1 MEEHQLFELLLYILA
16 GFLAQM
22 VDGAL
27 GMAYGVSAS
36 SLLLTFGV
44 PPAPAS
50 ASVHVAK
57 VFAGGASGLSHW
69 RAGNVLVPFAKKLI
83 IPGVIGAC
91 IGAFILTEVP
101 PEVIRPIVAAYLL
114 FMGLI
119 IVAKSLRRTVRV
131 GSDRHL
137 TILGAAGGFC
147 DALGGGG
154 WGPIVTGTLLARGNE
169 PRTTIGSVNFAEF
182 FVALAS
188 TAMFLSTIGL
198 QLWRP
203 AAGLAIGGLLAAPI
217 AARLTGRIPAKPLMF
232 AVGLVIIALSVRT
245 IVLTLS

>member
-1 MEEHQLFELLLYILA
+1 MEQQQLIELLLFVAA
-16 GFLAQM
+16 GFLAQL

-57 VFAGGASGLSHW
+57 VFAGGASGYSHW
-69 RAGNVLVPFAKKLI
+69 RVGNVIIPFARKLI

-91 IGAFILTEVP
+91 AGAFILTEVP
-101 PEVIRPIVAAYLL
+101 PQIIRPIVAVYLV

-119 IVAKSLRRTVRV
+119 IIAKSIRRTVRV

-217 AARLTGRIPAKPLMF
+217 AARLTGRIPARPLMLF
-232 AVGLVIIALSVRT
+232 VGAVIVALSIRT
-245 IVLTLS
+245 IVLSLG